1 MLNGPRASAFLT
13 MVLISMYCDD
23 SHWIIIFFF
32 QAEDGIRGL
41 YVTGVQTC
49 ALPISAAQP
58 RVGRAGN
65 CCSRLESHSRNH
77 CAAENEIAKF
87 PRLRP
92 CCAKNHTMYSSSRLV
107 TLCLSRVRL
116 PASEKF
122 ERGEIG
128 EGLMGP
134 YTVVGFL
141 PASQLLV
148 ERGQL
153 IGVGLHFVE
162 FLIVGAVGAL
172 HVGVQLR

>member
-1 MLNGPRASAFLT
+1 MCRHRHIVKLATYLEPAKEGTKTAK
-13 MVLISMYCDD
+13 
-23 SHWIIIFFF
+23 IITHFIK
-32 QAEDGIRGL
+32 Q
-41 YVTGVQTC
+41 VK
-49 ALPISAAQP
+49 
-58 RVGRAGN
+58 
-65 CCSRLESHSRNH
+65 RL
-77 CAAENEIAKF
+77 
-87 PRLRP
+87 
-92 CCAKNHTMYSSSRLV
+92 YSSSRLV

-134 YTVVGFL
+134 YAVVGFL

-162 FLIVGAVGAL
+162 FLIVSAVGAL
-172 HVGVQLR
+172 HMGVQFR

>member
-1 MLNGPRASAFLT
+1 MQLT
-13 MVLISMYCDD
+13 STV
-23 SHWIIIFFF
+23 
-32 QAEDGIRGL
+32 
-41 YVTGVQTC
+41 YVTGW
-49 ALPISAAQP
+49 
-58 RVGRAGN
+58 RVR
-65 CCSRLESHSRNH
+65 
-77 CAAENEIAKF
+77 K
-87 PRLRP
+87 
-92 CCAKNHTMYSSSRLV
+92 MVYSSSRLV

-134 YTVVGFL
+134 YAVVGFL

-162 FLIVGAVGAL
+162 FLVVRAVGAL
-172 HVGVQLR
+172 HMGVQLR